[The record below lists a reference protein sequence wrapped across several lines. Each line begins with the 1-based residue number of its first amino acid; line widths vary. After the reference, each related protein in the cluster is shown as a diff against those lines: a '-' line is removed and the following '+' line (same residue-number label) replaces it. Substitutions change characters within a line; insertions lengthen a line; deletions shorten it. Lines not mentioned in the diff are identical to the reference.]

1 MTVYSGPVFDMA
13 VNQFG
18 VIANHLEI
26 PMDERDRILMPKRA
40 ITVSCPIHRDDGT
53 VAVFEGYR
61 VQHHLTLG
69 PTKGG
74 TRFAPSVDIGE
85 VAALAIWMSWKCA
98 LVGLPYGGAK
108 GGVNVDLST
117 ISKRELEAL
126 SRRYMQ
132 EMIPFVGPHTDVM
145 APDMG
150 TNEQVMAW
158 FMDTYS
164 MYQGRTVTEIVT
176 GKPVSSG
183 GTLGRREATGRGVAY
198 LARRVLKELSINPGT
213 ATAVIQGFGNVGSYA
228 ALELH
233 QYGLKVIAVSD
244 HTGAL
249 HDPAGLDIPALM
261 RHAGTHG
268 SIAGF
273 SNQLAFDPEQILTL
287 PCDVLV
293 PAAMERVIDAKVAE
307 NLKCRVLA
315 EGANGP
321 TTPDADLVLEKRQGE
336 VFLIPDILCN
346 SGGVVVSYFEW
357 VQDLQQLF
365 WEEEEVTRRE
375 YAILDRAFDTMVTAG
390 QGGQDPASDRG
401 DGDRRG
407 EGPRRQEHARP
418 VPVITGLDHVVVLT
432 GDINAASAAYQT
444 LFARAPAW
452 QYSGDGADRVLFTLD
467 NTTLELVAP
476 SGEGANAD
484 RIRAVLAAQGE
495 GLASI
500 CFRTSDIARMHRRLD
515 RLTLK
520 PDAHCRGRKPRRDL
534 GRDAVMEAHARG
546 NGGHARHPPVLP
558 RTRQGAAAV
567 GANHDRIDH
576 GDGPCRGL
584 DVGPRA
590 GRRPLWRAARPRHGA
605 RSLAP
610 GLGPADVLPL
620 RRPHCRGH
628 APAGQGDGYVAG
640 PAARP
645 VLARLRHRRHPC
657 AAGCRPASTSRKSAP
672 AASRG
677 RGS

>member
-18 VIANHLEI
+18 VIANHLSI
-26 PMDERDRILMPKRA
+26 PMDERDRLLLPKRA

-53 VAVFEGYR
+53 IAVYQGYR

-108 GGVNVDLST
+108 GGITVDT
-117 ISKRELEAL
+117 TQISKRELEAL

-176 GKPVSSG
+176 GKPVASG

-198 LARRVLKELSINPGT
+198 LAKRVMQELSLPLSGG
-213 ATAVIQGFGNVGSYA
+213 TAVIQGFGNVGSYA

-233 QYGLKVIAVSD
+233 TYGLKVIAVSD

-249 HDPAGLDIPALM
+249 YDAGGLDIPALM
-261 RHAGTHG
+261 KHTVEHG
-268 SIAGF
+268 SIKGF
-273 SNQLAFDPEQILTL
+273 STQLAFDPAEILTL
-287 PCDVLV
+287 RCDVLA
-293 PAAMERVIDAKVAE
+293 PCAMERVIDAAVAE
-307 NLKCRVLA
+307 KLQCRVLA

-321 TTPDADLVLEKRQGE
+321 TTPDADLVLDKRRDD

-365 WEEEEVTRRE
+365 WEEEEVMRRE
-375 YAILDRAFDTMVTAG
+375 YKILDRAFEAM
-390 QGGQDPASDRG
+390 S
-401 DGDRRG
+401 
-407 EGPRRQEHARP
+407 
-418 VPVITGLDHVVVLT
+418 
-432 GDINAASAAYQT
+432 
-444 LFARAPAW
+444 ARAK
-452 QYSGDGADRVLFTLD
+452 ADNISHRTAAMAIGV
-467 NTTLELVAP
+467 EKV
-476 SGEGANAD
+476 
-484 RIRAVLAAQGE
+484 RAAKA
-495 GLASI
+495 
-500 CFRTSDIARMHRRLD
+500 T
-515 RLTLK
+515 
-520 PDAHCRGRKPRRDL
+520 
-534 GRDAVMEAHARG
+534 
-546 NGGHARHPPVLP
+546 
-558 RTRQGAAAV
+558 
-567 GANHDRIDH
+567 
-576 GDGPCRGL
+576 RGL
-584 DVGPRA
+584 FP
-590 GRRPLWRAARPRHGA
+590 
-605 RSLAP
+605 
-610 GLGPADVLPL
+610 
-620 RRPHCRGH
+620 
-628 APAGQGDGYVAG
+628 
-640 PAARP
+640 
-645 VLARLRHRRHPC
+645 
-657 AAGCRPASTSRKSAP
+657 
-672 AASRG
+672 
-677 RGS
+677 